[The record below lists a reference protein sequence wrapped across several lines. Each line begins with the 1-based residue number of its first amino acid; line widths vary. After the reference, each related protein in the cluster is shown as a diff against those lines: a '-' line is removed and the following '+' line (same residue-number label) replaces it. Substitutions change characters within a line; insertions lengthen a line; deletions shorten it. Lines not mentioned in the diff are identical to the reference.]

1 MNTAFILFRLPSKTQ
16 NQILLTHQNL
26 LHRSKP
32 SHPKEKPSKILRNT
46 ESVKLKYS
54 GFVSQY
60 LDNTIRI
67 HSHSVLSCFLNNSCL
82 CLYPF
87 CLQVPGLAA
96 HAAAEAAVRAQQA
109 QGVGVVGPSGN
120 IGPSGQVGASGNIGP
135 SGLCGPTGCI
145 AF

>member
-1 MNTAFILFRLPSKTQ
+1 MGEYCETDPSSHISHHEDAFAPVAALLLSAAPSSGAPQLPPGI
-16 NQILLTHQNL
+16 NAAACPN
-26 LHRSKP
+26 
-32 SHPKEKPSKILRNT
+32 
-46 ESVKLKYS
+46 
-54 GFVSQY
+54 
-60 LDNTIRI
+60 
-67 HSHSVLSCFLNNSCL
+67 
-82 CLYPF
+82 YPF
-87 CLQVPGLAA
+87 CGPSPQAAPGAVPGLAA